1 MKTIREFFTVNGR
14 EKVLALLAT
23 LAIWV
28 GVIASREEPIN
39 FAVKVR
45 FDTGPDRVVTTP
57 HPVEMIHI
65 QAKGSVFAAA
75 QVRDEDLEV
84 VIDARRRDPGRAVY
98 FLDEREIPL
107 SRYLKI
113 EQILP
118 REVIFTV
125 SKKADRTVAVDPTLD
140 GQPKKGFRI
149 AAVKSQ
155 PATVT
160 VTGPEEIVAA
170 LESVPTERIDLTDIA
185 ATFTRT
191 VQVSSGQPGVA
202 PAGEEGKVSVTVAI
216 ERDIREMTLPRV
228 PLYVDGELPAE
239 IDPAYVVVR
248 VKGPVESIE
257 KVAADGLKAF
267 VQSLPARLYVV
278 DRYYFKDMPPG
289 IEILEM
295 EKVKQLTVRRK
306 NP

>member
-1 MKTIREFFTVNGR
+1 MKAIRDFFTVNGR

-23 LAIWV
+23 FAIWV

-39 FAVKVR
+39 FSVKVR
-45 FDTGPDRVVTTP
+45 FDTGNERVVTTA
-57 HPVEMIHI
+57 HSVETIHI
-65 QAKGSVFAAA
+65 QAKGSVFAAS
-75 QVRDEDLEV
+75 QVRAEDLEV
-84 VIDARRRDPGRAVY
+84 VINARHRDPGRAVY

-118 REVIFTV
+118 REVTFTV
-125 SKKADRTVAVDPTLD
+125 SKKIAKTVAVDPTLD
-140 GQPKKGFRI
+140 GQPKKGYRI
-149 AAVKSQ
+149 ASVERR
-155 PATVT
+155 PTNIT
-160 VTGPEEIVAA
+160 ITGPEEIVAA
-170 LESVPTERIDLTDIA
+170 LESVPTERIDITGLA
-185 ATFTRT
+185 ANSSRT
-191 VQVSSGQPGVA
+191 VRVSSGQPGVE
-202 PAGEEGKVSVTVAI
+202 PAGEDGTVAVTVAI
-216 ERDIREMTLPRV
+216 ERDIRELTLPRV
-228 PLYVDGELPAE
+228 PLLVDGELPADIE
-239 IDPAYVVVR
+239 PAYVAVR
-248 VKGPVESIE
+248 VKGPAESIE
-257 KVAADGLKAF
+257 QVAANGLKAF

>member
-1 MKTIREFFTVNGR
+1 MKRIHDLFTLNGR
-14 EKVLALLAT
+14 ERLLALLAT
-23 LAIWV
+23 FAIWV
-28 GVIASREEPIN
+28 GVVASREEPIN
-39 FAVKVR
+39 YSVTVR

-57 HPVEMIHI
+57 HPVETIHI

-75 QVRDEDLEV
+75 QVRSGDHEL
-84 VIDARRRDPGRAVY
+84 VIDVSRREVGRTVY

-118 REVIFTV
+118 REVTFTV
-125 SKKADRTVAVDPTLD
+125 SKKMIKSVTVEPSLD
-140 GQPKKGFRI
+140 GQPKKGYRI
-149 AAVKSQ
+149 AGVKTA
-155 PATVT
+155 PASVS
-160 VTGPEEIVAA
+160 VTGPEEVVAA
-170 LESVPTERIDLTDIA
+170 LETVPTELLDLTGA
-185 ATFTRT
+185 AETFTRT
-191 VQVSSGQPGVA
+191 VRVSSGQPGVTT
-202 PAGEEGKVSVTVAI
+202 AGEEASVAVTVAI
-216 ERDIREMTLPRV
+216 ERDIRELTLPRV
-228 PLYVDGELPAE
+228 PFYVDGELPADIE
-239 IDPAYVVVR
+239 PAYVAVR
-248 VKGPVESIE
+248 VKGPAESVE
-257 KVAADGLKAF
+257 KVAVAGLKAF